1 MKRKILMITAVCI
14 CVAAAALTVFLLVRH
29 NQDRYERVSSPMTAT
44 VQEKPARELAANAD
58 FYVAPNGSDT
68 ADGTFDAPFATIER
82 ARDAVRTLD
91 KTGKHGVTVAVRAGE
106 YRVNTLLFTAEDGG
120 TADCPVTYCAYGDG
134 EVVLNGGV
142 TLAYSTFAPVKDETQ
157 RARLAEGARDK
168 VLCADLGALGV
179 TAEQYGKIYA
189 IGSYNTAAKYDGD
202 WVGDIYCELFV
213 DDVRMTTARYPNG
226 KDYLYT
232 GEVVRTGQG
241 KESDGATTE
250 DKSWPTR
257 RNPVS
262 DVYRIDDA
270 LAERIASWAEPEKV
284 WMFGY
289 WKYDWADASSPLGEF
304 SREERTLSPKF
315 VSLYGT
321 KTDAPYYFFNV
332 FEELDAPGEWYL
344 DREKGVLYLCPP
356 ENFTENSVIDLS
368 LTTGNVLC
376 AQDADYLTFDGFT
389 VKGTRGDAVSLTGD
403 HNTLKNC
410 LIKNVAGNAVLVT
423 GAENTVTDNEIA
435 RTGRGGVIL
444 DGGDRDTLTPGNN
457 RAVNNLVHDWSEIY
471 ETYQPAFTLNG
482 VGNRCDHNEM
492 YNSTHEAITWTGNNH
507 LIEYNLI
514 HDVCLLTDDGGAIYA
529 GRRWDWYGTAIRNNL
544 IYNLGSGEH
553 MPVGIYLDD
562 ALSGIEVSGNVLINV
577 PGIGLQL
584 GGGRDLDVHDNV
596 VVNSSRSMTYDQRA
610 IDGVFGGWF
619 NHAAPEGDMWTHLQ
633 ESPWQSEVW
642 RSAYPAMTRFSCD
655 FDNTDDPG
663 FVANP
668 ACSTVTHNL
677 FVNRSGK
684 IGEIS
689 DAAAQYSTV
698 ENNAVMKIGKLDRLF
713 VDPAN
718 GDYTLRD
725 DAPLDF
731 AVAVPALSEFGRQ

>member
-1 MKRKILMITAVCI
+1 
-14 CVAAAALTVFLLVRH
+14 
-29 NQDRYERVSSPMTAT
+29 
-44 VQEKPARELAANAD
+44 
-58 FYVAPNGSDT
+58 
-68 ADGTFDAPFATIER
+68 
-82 ARDAVRTLD
+82 
-91 KTGKHGVTVAVRAGE
+91 
-106 YRVNTLLFTAEDGG
+106 
-120 TADCPVTYCAYGDG
+120 
-134 EVVLNGGV
+134 
-142 TLAYSTFAPVKDETQ
+142 
-157 RARLAEGARDK
+157 
-168 VLCADLGALGV
+168 
-179 TAEQYGKIYA
+179 
-189 IGSYNTAAKYDGD
+189 
-202 WVGDIYCELFV
+202 
-213 DDVRMTTARYPNG
+213 
-226 KDYLYT
+226 
-232 GEVVRTGQG
+232 
-241 KESDGATTE
+241 
-250 DKSWPTR
+250 WPTR
-257 RNPVS
+257 RNPLS
-262 DVYRIDDA
+262 DVYRVDEA

-284 WMFGY
+284 WLFGY

-332 FEELDAPGEWYL
+332 FEELDEAGEWYL

-368 LTTGNVLC
+368 LTTDNVLC

-389 VKGTRGDAVSLTGD
+389 VKGTRGDAVNLTGN

-492 YNSTHEAITWTGNNH
+492 YNSTHEAITWTGNDH

-553 MPVGIYLDD
+553 TPVGIYLDD

-619 NHAAPEGDMWTHLQ
+619 NHAAPEGGDMWTNLYD
-633 ESPWQSEVW
+633 SPWQSEAW

-689 DAAAQYSTV
+689 DAAAQYSTI